1 MWFGGLKTMWFGGL
15 KDHGRQGR
23 AKKCRDRG
31 EARDCRWIFMYD
43 GGSPGKKRLR
53 HRFCPTGFPVHC
65 ALVRVSRF
73 TREGT
78 EERNLTMFCLE

>member
-1 MWFGGLKTMWFGGL
+1 VVWRTKRSRETRKSQKVQGPQRKQEIADEYSCMTAAVPVKRGFGTGFVPL
-15 KDHGRQGR
+15 
-23 AKKCRDRG
+23 
-31 EARDCRWIFMYD
+31 
-43 GGSPGKKRLR
+43 
-53 HRFCPTGFPVHC
+53 GFPVHC

>member
-15 KDHGRQGR
+15 KITGDKEEPRSAGT
-23 AKKCRDRG
+23 AE
-31 EARDCRWIFMYD
+31 EARDCRGIFMYD

-73 TREGT
+73 TKEGT

>member
-1 MWFGGLKTMWFGGL
+1 VGRGGS
-15 KDHGRQGR
+15 
-23 AKKCRDRG
+23 RDRG
-31 EARDCRWIFMYD
+31 GSEMAEGQRRGQRWIVMCD

>member
-1 MWFGGLKTMWFGGL
+1 MAEGQ
-15 KDHGRQGR
+15 R
-23 AKKCRDRG
+23 RG
-31 EARDCRWIFMYD
+31 QRWIVMYD

-65 ALVRVSRF
+65 ALVRISGF

-78 EERNLTMFCLE
+78 EERNLTMFYLE